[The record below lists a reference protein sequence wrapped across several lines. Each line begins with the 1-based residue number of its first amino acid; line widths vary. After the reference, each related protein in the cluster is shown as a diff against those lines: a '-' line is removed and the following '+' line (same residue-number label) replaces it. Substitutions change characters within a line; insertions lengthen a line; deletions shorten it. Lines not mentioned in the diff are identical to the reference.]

1 MNLLFSL
8 LVSLLSLS
16 SPDHRLIVNI
26 EADTQGR
33 IGYSV
38 DYDNAQVMPFSS
50 LGLKADYTDFS
61 ILEFLGADQQD
72 IRVKY
77 SLKTIKKSEVDIEAK
92 RYILHFQNKEGAKID
107 IEWHLDNTDAAFRY
121 TIFRSGERGSV
132 RVMQELSSFS
142 FPEGSLS
149 WLCPQSDAMVG
160 WKRTKP
166 SYEEFY
172 TLESK
177 VGTPSGF
184 GHGFTFPCLFRTD
197 SGVWVLV
204 SETGVDG
211 SYCGSHLSDY
221 QDGSYRIAFPMAE
234 ENNGNGSV
242 EPAFSLPGSTPWRTL
257 TISPDI
263 SAIAQSTISFDLP
276 EQKYPSSY
284 DYSPGKSTWSW
295 ILWQDDSI
303 NYEDQK
309 AFVDLASEMGYPYCL
324 VDAFWDKTIG
334 RDGIQTLSSYAA
346 AKGVQLFMWYSSS
359 GWWNDIEQSPTDIMC
374 DPIRRKKEMRWLQS
388 IGVKGIKVDFFG
400 GDKQET
406 IRLYESILSDAD
418 DHGLMVIFHG
428 CTLPRGWEKMYPNY
442 VGSEAVRASENLVFN
457 QYDCDIEAQSACLHP
472 FIRNAVGCMEF
483 GGTFLNKRLSRSN
496 EIPDS
501 KGKVRGSIRRTSDAF
516 QLATA
521 VVFQN
526 PVQNFALAPNNLEDA
541 PSQAIS
547 FMKEVPTLWD
557 DVRCLG
563 GYPGTWAVIARRS
576 GDKWYIGAINAG
588 NEVITLEIKQ
598 IEKAVGASVTTA
610 LYTEKGSLKNS
621 CGKEKRLVIPKDD
634 GAVLILE

>member
-1 MNLLFSL
+1 M
-8 LVSLLSLS
+8 SLS

-26 EADTQGR
+26 EADPQGR

-50 LGLKADYTDFS
+50 LGLKADYTDFN

-121 TIFRSGERGSV
+121 TIFRSGKRGSV

-177 VGTPSGF
+177 VGTPSEF

-457 QYDCDIEAQSACLHP
+457 QYDCDIEAQRACLHP

-496 EIPDS
+496 EMPDS
-501 KGKVRGSIRRTSDAF
+501 KGKVRGGIRRTSDAF

-563 GYPGTWAVIARRS
+563 GYPGKWAVIARRS

-588 NEVITLEIKQ
+588 NEVLTLEIKQ

-621 CGKEKRLVIPKDD
+621 SGKEKRLVIPKDD

>member
-496 EIPDS
+496 EMPDS

-526 PVQNFALAPNNLEDA
+526 PVQNFAIAPNNLEDA

-563 GYPGTWAVIARRS
+563 GYPGKWAVIARRS

-588 NEVITLEIKQ
+588 NEGLTLEIKQ

-621 CGKEKRLVIPKDD
+621 SGKEKRLVIPKDD

>member
-177 VGTPSGF
+177 VGTPSEF

-257 TISPDI
+257 TISPNI

-496 EIPDS
+496 EMPDS

-563 GYPGTWAVIARRS
+563 GYPGKWAVIARRS

-621 CGKEKRLVIPKDD
+621 SGKEKRLVIPKDD

>member
-8 LVSLLSLS
+8 LVSLAVLS
-16 SPDHRLIVNI
+16 SPDGRLNVSI
-26 EADTQGR
+26 ETSSEGLT
-33 IGYSV
+33 GYSIS
-38 DYDNAQVMPFSS
+38 YDNAEVMPFSR
-50 LGLKADYTDFS
+50 LGLKADFTDFS
-61 ILEFLGADQQD
+61 TLEFLGSEQKDV
-72 IRVKY
+72 RVNY
-77 SLKTIKKSEVDIEAK
+77 SLKTIKKSEVDYQAK
-92 RYILHFQNKEGAKID
+92 RYILHFQNNEGAKMD
-107 IEWHLDNTDAAFRY
+107 IEWQLSNTDAAFRY
-121 TIFRSGERGSV
+121 TVLRFKERGSI

-172 TLESK
+172 SLEAK
-177 VGTPSGF
+177 VGTGSEF
-184 GHGFTFPCLFRTD
+184 GHGFTFPCLFRTG

-221 QDGSYRIAFPMAE
+221 QDGSYSIAFPMME
-234 ENNGNGSV
+234 ENNGNGTV
-242 EPAFSLPGSTPWRTL
+242 EPAFALPGSTPWRTL
-257 TISPDI
+257 TVSPDI
-263 SAIAQSTISFDLP
+263 SSIAQSTITFDLP
-276 EQKYPSSY
+276 EQKYPASY
-284 DYSPGKSTWSW
+284 DYAPGKSTWSW

-303 NYEDQK
+303 NYDDQV
-309 AFVDLASEMGYPYCL
+309 AFVDLASELGYPYCL

-334 RDGIQTLSSYAA
+334 RERIEVLSSYAA
-346 AKGVQLFMWYSSS
+346 SKGVNLFMWYSSS

-374 DPIRRKKEMRWLQS
+374 DPIKRKKEMRWLRS

-418 DHGLMVIFHG
+418 DNGLMVIFHG

-457 QYDCDIEAQSACLHP
+457 QSDCDIEAQSACLHP

-483 GGTFLNKRLSRSN
+483 GGTFLNKRLSRTN
-496 EIPDS
+496 ETPDS
-501 KGKVRGSIRRTSDAF
+501 KGRLRGNVRRTSDAF

-541 PSQAIS
+541 PGAAIS

-557 DVRCLG
+557 DTRCLG
-563 GYPGTWAVIARRS
+563 GYPGKWAVIARRS
-576 GDKWYIGAINAG
+576 SGKWYVGALNADS
-588 NEVITLEIKQ
+588 EALTLDIKQ
-598 IEKAVGASVTTA
+598 IEKALGASVSSA
-610 LYTEKGSLKNS
+610 LYTEKGCLKS
-621 CGKEKRLVIPKDD
+621 SIGKEKRLVIPKED

>member
-26 EADTQGR
+26 EADPQGR

-177 VGTPSGF
+177 VGTPSEF

-496 EIPDS
+496 EMPDS

-563 GYPGTWAVIARRS
+563 GYPGKWAVIARRS

-588 NEVITLEIKQ
+588 NEAITLEIKQ

-621 CGKEKRLVIPKDD
+621 SGKEKRLVIPKDD

>member
-1 MNLLFSL
+1 M
-8 LVSLLSLS
+8 SLS

-172 TLESK
+172 SLESK

-496 EIPDS
+496 EMPDS

-526 PVQNFALAPNNLEDA
+526 PVQNFAIAPNNLEDA

-563 GYPGTWAVIARRS
+563 GYPGKWAVIARRS

-588 NEVITLEIKQ
+588 NEGLTLEIKQ

-621 CGKEKRLVIPKDD
+621 SGKEKRLVIPKDD

>member
-33 IGYSV
+33 IGYSIN
-38 DYDNAQVMPFSS
+38 YDNAQVMPFSS

-177 VGTPSGF
+177 VGTPSEF

-496 EIPDS
+496 EMPDS

-563 GYPGTWAVIARRS
+563 GYPGKWAVIARRS

>member
-177 VGTPSGF
+177 VGTPSEF

-496 EIPDS
+496 EMPDS

-563 GYPGTWAVIARRS
+563 GYPGKWAVIARRS

-621 CGKEKRLVIPKDD
+621 SGKEKRLVIPKDD

>member
-1 MNLLFSL
+1 M
-8 LVSLLSLS
+8 SLS

-496 EIPDS
+496 EMPDS

-563 GYPGTWAVIARRS
+563 GYPGKWAVIARRS

-621 CGKEKRLVIPKDD
+621 SGKEKRLVIPKDD

>member
-177 VGTPSGF
+177 VGTPSEF

-496 EIPDS
+496 EMPDS

-563 GYPGTWAVIARRS
+563 GYPGKWAVIARRS

-588 NEVITLEIKQ
+588 NEVLTLEIKQ
-598 IEKAVGASVTTA
+598 IEKAVGASVTNA
-610 LYTEKGSLKNS
+610 LYTGKGSLKNS
-621 CGKEKRLVIPKDD
+621 
-634 GAVLILE
+634 

>member
-1 MNLLFSL
+1 M
-8 LVSLLSLS
+8 SLS

-496 EIPDS
+496 EMPDS

-526 PVQNFALAPNNLEDA
+526 PVQNFAIAPNNLEDA

-563 GYPGTWAVIARRS
+563 GYPGKWAVIARRS

-588 NEVITLEIKQ
+588 NEGLTLEIKQ

-621 CGKEKRLVIPKDD
+621 SGKEKRLVIPKDD

>member
-1 MNLLFSL
+1 M
-8 LVSLLSLS
+8 SLS

-26 EADTQGR
+26 EADPQGR

-38 DYDNAQVMPFSS
+38 DYDNAHVMPFSS

-177 VGTPSGF
+177 VGTPSEF

-263 SAIAQSTISFDLP
+263 SAIAQSTISSDLP

-324 VDAFWDKTIG
+324 VDAFWDNTIG

-496 EIPDS
+496 EMPDS

-547 FMKEVPTLWD
+547 FMKEIPTLWD

-563 GYPGTWAVIARRS
+563 GYPGKWAVIARRS

-588 NEVITLEIKQ
+588 NEGLTLEIKQ

-621 CGKEKRLVIPKDD
+621 SGKEKRLVIPKDD

>member
-26 EADTQGR
+26 EADPQGR

-38 DYDNAQVMPFSS
+38 DYDNAHVMPFSS

-177 VGTPSGF
+177 VGTPSEF

-263 SAIAQSTISFDLP
+263 SAIAQSTISSDLP

-324 VDAFWDKTIG
+324 VDAFWDNTIG

-496 EIPDS
+496 EMPDS

-563 GYPGTWAVIARRS
+563 GYPGKWAVIARRS

-588 NEVITLEIKQ
+588 NEGLTLEIKQ

-621 CGKEKRLVIPKDD
+621 SGKEKRLVIPKDD

>member
-1 MNLLFSL
+1 M
-8 LVSLLSLS
+8 SLS

-33 IGYSV
+33 IGYSIN
-38 DYDNAQVMPFSS
+38 YDNAQVMPFSS

-177 VGTPSGF
+177 VGTPSEF

-496 EIPDS
+496 EMPDS

-563 GYPGTWAVIARRS
+563 GYPGKWAVIARRS

>member
-496 EIPDS
+496 EMPDS

-563 GYPGTWAVIARRS
+563 GYPGKWAVIARRS

-621 CGKEKRLVIPKDD
+621 SGKEKRLVIPKDD

>member
-26 EADTQGR
+26 EADPQGR

-38 DYDNAQVMPFSS
+38 DYDNAHVMPFSS

-177 VGTPSGF
+177 VGTPSEF

-263 SAIAQSTISFDLP
+263 SAIAQSTISSDLP

-324 VDAFWDKTIG
+324 VDAFWDNTIG

-496 EIPDS
+496 EMPDS

-547 FMKEVPTLWD
+547 FMKEIPTLWD

-563 GYPGTWAVIARRS
+563 GYPGKWAVIARRS

-588 NEVITLEIKQ
+588 NEGLTLEIKQ

-621 CGKEKRLVIPKDD
+621 SGKEKRLVIPKDD